1 MGGQTTVRGR
11 AMIKYGENLG
21 YGFNTQWA
29 YSKSHMEKALPAD
42 NRMLDFMAKYDFR
55 FLRLPTDYR
64 FWIDELDGP
73 IHESFL
79 KLLDSYIHESTSRG
93 IHISLNLHRAP
104 GYCIN
109 GWELESTNLWSD
121 EIPQRNFARLWNTVA
136 ERYKGQHKDLLS
148 FDLVNE
154 PPAEGQRGFTRDIH
168 QKVIRDITSGI
179 RNIDSDRTIVINGL
193 AGGHLAMPELADLDV
208 VHSGRGYQPMLVSHY
223 KAEWW
228 DGSKGMPVPTYPCD
242 YDGKY
247 WDRQTL
253 WDFYEPWRRVSD
265 MGRPVHI
272 GEFGCYR
279 YTDNAVALA
288 WFTDLFDIFKE
299 SGWGY
304 SLWEFDGN
312 FGIANHGRPGTK
324 YENFEGLN
332 IDRQLLDLML
342 ESRA

>member
-1 MGGQTTVRGR
+1 
-11 AMIKYGENLG
+11 MIKADQNLG
-21 YGFNTQWA
+21 YGFNAQWA
-29 YSKSHMEKALPAD
+29 YSRGHMPAALPAD
-42 NRMLDFMAKYDFR
+42 TRMLDFMAKYDFK

-64 FWIDELDGP
+64 FWIDDLDGR

-79 KLLDSYIHESTSRG
+79 KLLDSYVHESVSRG

-109 GWELESTNLWSD
+109 GWEQESTNLWAD
-121 EIPQRNFARLWNTVA
+121 EAPQKVFHRLWEAVA
-136 ERYKGQHKDLLS
+136 ERYKGKYLDLMS

-168 QKVIRDITSGI
+168 QKVIRSVTQAI
-179 RNIDSDRTIVINGL
+179 RNIDSQRTVVINGL

-208 VHSGRGYQPMLVSHY
+208 VHSGRGYQPMSVSHY

-228 DGSKGMPVPTYPCD
+228 DGSKGMAVPTYPCD
-242 YDGKY
+242 YEGTH
-247 WDRQTL
+247 WNREAL
-253 WDFYEPWRRVSD
+253 WEFYAPWREVAAL
-265 MGRPVHI
+265 GRPVHI
-272 GEFGCYR
+272 GEFGCYK

-288 WFTDLFDIFKE
+288 WFKDLFDIYRE
-299 SGWGY
+299 SKWGY

-312 FGIANHGRPGTK
+312 FGIANHGRPGTV
-324 YENFEGLN
+324 YENFEGLK
-332 IDRQLLDLML
+332 IDRGLLDLML